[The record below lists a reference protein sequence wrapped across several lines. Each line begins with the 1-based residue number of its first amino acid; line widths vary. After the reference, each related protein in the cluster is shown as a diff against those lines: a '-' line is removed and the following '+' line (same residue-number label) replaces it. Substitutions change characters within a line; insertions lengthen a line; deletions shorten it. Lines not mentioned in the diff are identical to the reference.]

1 LIFNNDCA
9 ASSSRPP
16 RTPSPFLSNVVADS
30 ISERPEIP
38 EPSGDITVGIKMI
51 LTSLQQISVA
61 ISDIKLC
68 NKDILGR
75 LTSMETHL
83 TESDERLSAAEARIV
98 MLTSTVADLRDKI
111 DQENRVCRNNIRIL
125 GFPEGVEQGNP
136 SKFLEEALPTLL
148 KLPTGT
154 DLSIERAHRS
164 LAPRPG
170 PGQRPCPFIIKLL
183 RFPVKELLLRSA
195 RDLGT
200 LEWEG
205 HKILLFP
212 DLSRALQDRRR
223 QFLSVKRILRDKMI
237 KYGLFYP
244 ATLRVTYKGTTSSF
258 ATAEEAE
265 KFVKTL

>member
-1 LIFNNDCA
+1 
-9 ASSSRPP
+9 
-16 RTPSPFLSNVVADS
+16 
-30 ISERPEIP
+30 
-38 EPSGDITVGIKMI
+38 EPSRDITADIKTI
-51 LTSLQQISVA
+51 LTSLQQTSVA

-83 TESDERLSAAEARIV
+83 TESDERLSAAEARIM

-111 DQENRVCRNNIRIL
+111 DDQENRARRNIIRIL
-125 GFPEGVEQGNP
+125 GFPEGVEQ
-136 SKFLEEALPTLL
+136 EALPMLL
-148 KLPTGT
+148 KLPTGM
-154 DLSIERAHRS
+154 DLSLERAHRS

-170 PGQRPCPFIIKLL
+170 QRLRPFIIKLL

-205 HKILLFP
+205 HKILLFL
-212 DLSRALQDRRR
+212 DLSRALQNRRQ

-237 KYGLFYP
+237 KYGLFYL
-244 ATLRVTYKGTTSSF
+244 ATLWVTYKGTTSSF

>member
-1 LIFNNDCA
+1 
-9 ASSSRPP
+9 
-16 RTPSPFLSNVVADS
+16 
-30 ISERPEIP
+30 
-38 EPSGDITVGIKMI
+38 
-51 LTSLQQISVA
+51 
-61 ISDIKLC
+61 SDIKLS
-68 NKDILGR
+68 NRDILGR
-75 LTSMETHL
+75 LTLMEAHL
-83 TESDERLSAAEARIV
+83 SESDERLSAAEARIV
-98 MLTSTVADLRDKI
+98 ALTSTVADLRDQTD
-111 DQENRVCRNNIRIL
+111 DQENRARRNNIRIL
-125 GFPEGVEQGNP
+125 GFPEGVKQGNP
-136 SKFLEEALPTLL
+136 SKFLEEALPALL
-148 KLPTGT
+148 KLPIGT

-170 PGQRPCPFIIKLL
+170 PGQRLCPFIIKLL

-212 DLSRALQDRRR
+212 DLSRALQDRHR

-265 KFVKTL
+265 KFLSSLANTSHPKNDKMPAVSL

>member
-1 LIFNNDCA
+1 NKTKQNKTKIMKLE
-9 ASSSRPP
+9 
-16 RTPSPFLSNVVADS
+16 RTPSVVANAM
-30 ISERPEIP
+30 SERPEIP
-38 EPSGDITVGIKMI
+38 EPSGDITADIKTI

-68 NKDILGR
+68 NKDTLDR

-83 TESDERLSAAEARIV
+83 TESDERLSAAEACIV

-111 DQENRVCRNNIRIL
+111 DDQENRAHRNNIRIL

-136 SKFLEEALPTLL
+136 SKFLEEALPALL
-148 KLPTGT
+148 KLPAGT
-154 DLSIERAHRS
+154 DISTERAHRS

-170 PGQRPCPFIIKLL
+170 PGQRPRPFIIKLL

-244 ATLRVTYKGTTSSF
+244 ATLRVTYKGMTSSF

-265 KFVKTL
+265 K